1 MAKRAGTVTRQ
12 GKPCKHCG
20 NTERYAKSGA
30 CVGCNAKHVR
40 AQQYAWRLRSEKRFK
55 QYGIT
60 RDHFIALLRAQNE
73 QCPGCAAPLTS
84 DGKETHIDHDHATG
98 KVRGL
103 LCQNC
108 NRALGMVKDSVEVL
122 LRLGVYLERSHGA
135 R

>member
-1 MAKRAGTVTRQ
+1 MAKRAGTATRQ

-20 NTERYAKSGA
+20 NTERYVKSGA

-40 AQQYAWRLRSEKRFK
+40 AQQYAWRLRSGKRYAM
-55 QYGIT
+55 YGIT
-60 RDHFIALLRAQNE
+60 VEHFKALLDAQGR
-73 QCPGCAAPLTS
+73 QCPGCTAPL
-84 DGKETHIDHDHATG
+84 DGGKDTHIDHDHVTR

-103 LCQNC
+103 LCPTC

-122 LRLGVYLERSHGA
+122 LRLGVYLEKSHGA